1 MNLVTQENL
10 FIIGFIL
17 IIVIGIQ
24 YIIYLQL
31 KKLLLKEI
39 GKLNRLTN
47 GVNRD
52 IKQANKTISQ
62 SSQPSQ
68 PSHSTYP
75 THPTQPSQPLQSTH
89 PKQSTQPNKETDDET
104 VDESDLDSN
113 IDSYVNPLPSIN
125 NDE

>member
-52 IKQANKTISQ
+52 IKQANKTILQ
-62 SSQPSQ
+62 PSQPSQ
-68 PSHSTYP
+68 PS
-75 THPTQPSQPLQSTH
+75 QPLQ
-89 PKQSTQPNKETDDET
+89 PKQPTQPNKETDDET
-104 VDESDLDSN
+104 DDESDIDSN